1 MEEGKERDEGSNT
14 LESPTGSKRS
24 TRRACTKE
32 LEPPTISGSFLLE
45 TMSEMT
51 EPARFRKSRGEK
63 SSWRTGSTSPR
74 R

>member
-1 MEEGKERDEGSNT
+1 MEEGKEQDEGSNT
-14 LESPTGSKRS
+14 FESGSNRS

-32 LEPPTISGSFLLE
+32 LEPPTISGGFLLE

-63 SSWRTGSTSPR
+63 SWWRTGSTSPR